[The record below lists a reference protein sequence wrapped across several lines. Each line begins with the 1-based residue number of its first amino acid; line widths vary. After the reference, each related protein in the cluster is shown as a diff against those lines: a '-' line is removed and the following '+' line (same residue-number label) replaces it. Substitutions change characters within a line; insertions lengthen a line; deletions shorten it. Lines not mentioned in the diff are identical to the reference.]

1 MKNWQLKQNGLES
14 LKTIET
20 PSHDHRMP
28 VFLDNKINREEHIS
42 IIYVKSSRLIIYDF
56 YASKLMCATCCR
68 EI

>member
-1 MKNWQLKQNGLES
+1 MKTKWTSIAEDHKQTS
-14 LKTIET
+14 
-20 PSHDHRMP
+20 SHDDMVP
-28 VFLDNKINREEHIS
+28 LFLDNKINHEEHIS